1 VRQSAHYV
9 VIEEGAIGVSV
20 KCMDSG
26 VRKSLL
32 EEIHVGQCGVH
43 AALRNLVGK
52 AFRAG
57 FYWPTTKKDVADL
70 VQRCE
75 ACQFLAKQ

>member
-1 VRQSAHYV
+1 M
-9 VIEEGAIGVSV
+9 
-20 KCMDSG
+20 KCIASG
-26 VRKSLL
+26 VGMHLL
-32 EEIHVGQCGVH
+32 EEIHTGQCGLH
-43 AALRNLVGK
+43 AASTTLVGK

-75 ACQFLAKQ
+75 ACQFLAMQQHLPAQQMQTTLVT

>member
-1 VRQSAHYV
+1 MRCINVAMGKH
-9 VIEEGAIGVSV
+9 I
-20 KCMDSG
+20 
-26 VRKSLL
+26 L
-32 EEIHVGQCGVH
+32 EEIHSRQCGVH
-43 AALRNLVGK
+43 AASRTLVRK

-75 ACQFLAKQ
+75 ACQFLAKLQNTCWLSNCKPF